1 MSMICLLARIVLSR
15 AKLRL
20 VDFASCD
27 YSFGTTEL
35 PAMHE
40 AELQSEL
47 FRQLA
52 EPFSAEALFDCLPD
66 VVFFIKNARAEY
78 AVVNRALVERCGRR
92 DKGELI
98 GRRADEVF
106 PLPLG
111 RSYRE
116 QDDQVLRGGP
126 PIRDQLELHFYPTGQ
141 AGWCITNKLP
151 LRGADGS
158 VVGLY
163 GVSKDLQGANEKSE
177 DFSQVAEAVR
187 RIRTEF
193 HQPLHV
199 GDLAERAGL
208 SVYQFEQRIRRIFHV
223 SAGQLVQ
230 KVRLEAAVEQLRETE
245 ESIATI
251 ASRCGYSDQSAFTR
265 KFRETAGLSPS
276 GYRRSVRSAGA
287 LTR

>member
-1 MSMICLLARIVLSR
+1 
-15 AKLRL
+15 
-20 VDFASCD
+20 
-27 YSFGTTEL
+27 
-35 PAMHE
+35 MHE
-40 AELQSEL
+40 FDLQAEL

-52 EPFSAEALFDCLPD
+52 QPFTAEALFDCLPD
-66 VVFFIKNARAEY
+66 VVFFVKNRKAEY
-78 AVVNRALVERCGRR
+78 VVVNRTLVERCGRR
-92 DKGELI
+92 DKSELI

-116 QDDQVLRGGP
+116 QDEQVLDGGQA
-126 PIRDQLELHFYPTGQ
+126 IRDQLELHFYPTGQ

-151 LRGADGS
+151 LRRPDGG
-158 VVGLY
+158 VAGLY

-187 RIRTEF
+187 RMRSEF

-199 GDLAERAGL
+199 ADLAERAGL

-230 KVRLEAAVEQLRETE
+230 KIRLEAAVAQLKETG

-251 ASRCGYSDQSAFTR
+251 ASQCGYSDQSAFTR
-265 KFRETAGLSPS
+265 KFRETVGLSPTE
-276 GYRRSVRSAGA
+276 YRRSFRSTGHSDA
-287 LTR
+287 